1 MAVPEQTPYIEH
13 TGNGITT
20 SFALGFQCESK
31 DHLIVLVDDI
41 EPPIATWS
49 LTGGNVVF
57 TTAPAAGKKITLQ
70 RNTPFSRTVDYQSYN
85 NSFRPPVVNKDFD
98 WIWWKLQELGVA
110 DWILGARIDALKNY
124 VDRKDDELK
133 AYLME
138 EIRKQGVAIDQLDE
152 YYDYLMER
160 LAQIAVDKGWD
171 SSFVVHKGKT
181 QYEINEFMEAKT
193 LDLLN
198 FFTDA
203 EILEYRRDYTS
214 VDIADAWQRA
224 VFSANYLNQKLT
236 AFGRFR
242 SASTLVLSSHA
253 DLSCMILESSA
264 TDIAIDV
271 RANDYGYLSRKNIVI
286 GDVVNLNKTSGDK
299 WANTSA
305 TGVRTVNLNR
315 CFFKFNRIKDFA
327 VGLDEYAQGN
337 KGSAYNR
344 YELGQFDNNKIQ
356 HMLGGEN
363 GATVGTSS
371 WVNQNK
377 HDGGSYSHLSAEG
390 SNIPDCH
397 HLYIRPCLFAVNG
410 NTFND
415 PSFENNACDFHVVNG
430 GRFNYINQARWE
442 IQNGIPKVKYVCETG
457 SASVANHGTRNEIIG
472 GYEAASI
479 QFTYEGTGSAFINVL
494 DTQSRSYFAM
504 DTSSGG
510 KRYSNRFS
518 NNEPVITIFHGTTK
532 RLDAYAANE
541 YNWAFAASKIM
552 GKMTGDEFNRVVID
566 SQLGYLQLGTGSS
579 SSMATLYGSGTELY
593 VNRSF
598 MPTNTESQDIG
609 KTSAKWKNIH
619 LSGSVGFFGSAPP
632 TTKRSVTGKKSPAT
646 IAEQNA
652 VLDSIVSSLVL
663 YGMVTDD
670 RT

>member
-1 MAVPEQTPYIEH
+1 M
-13 TGNGITT
+13 GIRMTN
-20 SFALGFQCESK
+20 
-31 DHLIVLVDDI
+31 
-41 EPPIATWS
+41 IATPMPQPRAKFTNKLGLPLSGGKVYTYEPGTDIPKKTWIDTDKTVENTNPILLDS
-49 LTGGNVVF
+49 AGEADIFLDGLYRVVVKDRFGFVVYDVEKTG
-57 TTAPAAGKKITLQ
+57 
-70 RNTPFSRTVDYQSYN
+70 
-85 NSFRPPVVNKDFD
+85 
-98 WIWWKLQELGVA
+98 
-110 DWILGARIDALKNY
+110 
-124 VDRKDDELK
+124 
-133 AYLME
+133 
-138 EIRKQGVAIDQLDE
+138 
-152 YYDYLMER
+152 
-160 LAQIAVDKGWD
+160 IAVELDA
-171 SSFVVHKGKT
+171 SFVVDGDKT
-181 QYEINEFMEAKT
+181 QQQINELVSEKT

-203 EILEYRRDYTS
+203 EILAYRSDYTS

-271 RANDYGYLSRKNIVI
+271 RANDYGYLSRKNIII
-286 GDVVNLNKTSGDK
+286 GDVVNLNKASGDK
-299 WANTSA
+299 WVNTSA

-315 CFFKFNRIKDFA
+315 CFIKFNRIQGFA

-397 HLYIRPCLFAVNG
+397 HLYIQPRLYAVNG
-410 NTFND
+410 NTFNN

-430 GRFNYINQARWE
+430 GRFNYINQGRWE
-442 IQNGIPKVKYVCETG
+442 IQGGTPKVKYVCETG

-472 GYEAASI
+472 GYEAAAI
-479 QFTYEGTGSAFINVL
+479 QFTYEGTGSVFNNVL

-504 DTSSGG
+504 DTASGG

-518 NNEPVITIFHGTTK
+518 NTEAVFSIFEGATK
-532 RLDAYAANE
+532 RLDAYAPNEWTFAFSANKISGKRTDDE
-541 YNWAFAASKIM
+541 YSRI
-552 GKMTGDEFNRVVID
+552 EVD
-566 SQLGYLQLGTGSS
+566 SQNGYLRLGSGSS
-579 SSMATLYGSGTELY
+579 AQMALLYGSGTEFY
-593 VNRSF
+593 SNRSF

-609 KTSAKWKNIH
+609 KASAKWGNIH
-619 LSGSVGFFGSAPP
+619 LSGSVGFFGSSPP
-632 TTKRSVTGKKSPAT
+632 TSKPVVNGSVGG
-646 IAEQNA
+646 NA
-652 VLDSIVSSLVL
+652 ALASLL
-663 YGMVTDD
+663 TALASMGLIDNQTS
-670 RT
+670 